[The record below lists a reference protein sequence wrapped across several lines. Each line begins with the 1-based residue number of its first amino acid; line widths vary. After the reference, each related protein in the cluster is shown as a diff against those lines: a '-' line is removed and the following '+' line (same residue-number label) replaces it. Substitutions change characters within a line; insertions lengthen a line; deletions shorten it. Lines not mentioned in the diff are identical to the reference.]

1 MEETRLKRSI
11 PDRGYGQSLVEL
23 ALVLPVVLLLLG
35 GAVQYGVIFMARHEL
50 TQVTRD
56 TARWAST
63 EQTTDAFGVVQP
75 CAAAA
80 TATPPQPLTLA
91 DQNAQ
96 SSGLLGYS
104 AGTWDA
110 SNFTS
115 YGLATMPPA
124 APNNEGVEV
133 AWSGASCPPSD
144 NSDAELSYVTV
155 RLTHRVPTFLP
166 ALWVVAGGSCNSSGC
181 SISVSST
188 STFRMEPPPP

>member
-1 MEETRLKRSI
+1 LRWSI

-23 ALVLPVVLLLLG
+23 ALVLPIVLLLLG
-35 GAVQYGVIFMARHEL
+35 GAVQFGVIFMARHEL
-50 TQVTRD
+50 TQVARD

-63 EQTTDAFGVVQP
+63 EQIPDGSGGVQP
-75 CAAAA
+75 CEAAAS
-80 TATPPQPLTLA
+80 ATPLQPLTLA

-96 SSGLLGYS
+96 NSGLLGYS

-110 SNFTS
+110 ANFTT
-115 YGLATMPPA
+115 YGLATMPPT
-124 APNNEGVEV
+124 APNGEGVEV

-166 ALWVVAGGSCNSSGC
+166 GLWLVAGGSCDGSGC
-181 SISVSST
+181 WISVSST

>member
-1 MEETRLKRSI
+1 MRRITAS
-11 PDRGYGQSLVEL
+11 GQSLVEL
-23 ALVLPVVLLLLG
+23 AIVLPVLLLLLG
-35 GAVQYGVIFMARHEL
+35 GAVQYGVIFAARHEL
-50 TQVTRD
+50 TQVARD

-63 EQTTDAFGVVQP
+63 RQTTDLAGVVEP
-75 CAAAA
+75 CEAAA

-96 SSGLLGYS
+96 SSGLIGYS

-110 SNFTS
+110 ANFTS
-115 YGLATMPPA
+115 YGLATMPPT
-124 APNNEGVEV
+124 APNGDGVEV

-144 NSDAELSYVTV
+144 NSDVELSYVTV

-166 ALWVVAGGSCNSSGC
+166 GLWLLAGGSCDSSGC
-181 SISVSST
+181 WISVSTT